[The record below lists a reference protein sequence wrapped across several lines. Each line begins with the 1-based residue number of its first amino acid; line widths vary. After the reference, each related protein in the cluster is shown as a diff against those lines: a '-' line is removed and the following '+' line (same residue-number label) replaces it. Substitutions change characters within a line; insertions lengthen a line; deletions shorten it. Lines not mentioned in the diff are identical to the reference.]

1 VLVPVLTEQFSDWHP
16 YGFWPPVSVVWRA
29 ERGADLGVFR
39 SAGERGGEG
48 IRVGN
53 ASRQIGAYVPLV
65 IWLQTI
71 NAAQLL
77 GLVEL
82 GWIFEVCDP
91 AHVGFFRN
99 RAFVAYVAVPGA
111 LIYRCNDSA

>member
-1 VLVPVLTEQFSDWHP
+1 MLVPVLTEQFSDWHP
-16 YGFWPPVSVVWRA
+16 YGIWPPVPVVWRA

-39 SAGERGGEG
+39 SAGERGSEG

-53 ASRQIGAYVPLV
+53 ASRQFGAYVPLV

-71 NAAQLL
+71 NAAELL
-77 GLVEL
+77 GHVEL
-82 GWIFEVCDP
+82 GRIFEVCHP

-111 LIYRCNDSA
+111 LVYRCKDPA

>member
-1 VLVPVLTEQFSDWHP
+1 M
-16 YGFWPPVSVVWRA
+16 
-29 ERGADLGVFR
+29 FR
-39 SAGERGGEG
+39 SAGERGSEG

-53 ASRQIGAYVPLV
+53 ASSQFGAYVPLV

-71 NAAQLL
+71 DAAELL
-77 GLVEL
+77 GHVEL
-82 GWIFEVCDP
+82 SWIFEVCDT

-111 LIYRCNDSA
+111 LVYRCNDPA